1 MKPVFQ
7 ALVALIVIAAL
18 AALGLS
24 FTMDSIIESNIE
36 STTGKMLDTSVEV
49 NNVSV
54 SILDGTGTIDGIT
67 IHNPKGY
74 SDKPALELQQIS
86 LALDPYS
93 ILSDT
98 VVVKRVEIEDPRV
111 YYEQKVSGS
120 NLDALSGNL
129 GGGSSS
135 SVNMVI
141 DYLLVQDGSV
151 TLSTE
156 IGGNKSVQASFDR
169 FELEG
174 IGRQGSNTMDQ
185 TMRQVLEPILRKA
198 AQEAVK
204 GGLLNKAKEELKN
217 IIDG

>member
-67 IHNPKGY
+67 IHNPEGY

-204 GGLLNKAKEELKN
+204 GGLLNKAKEELKD

>member
-36 STTGKMLDTSVEV
+36 STTGTMLDTSVEV

-67 IHNPKGY
+67 IHNPDGF

-98 VVVKRVEIEDPRV
+98 VVVKRVEIEDPQV

-141 DYLLVQDGSV
+141 DYLMVQDGSV

-204 GGLLNKAKEELKN
+204 GGLLNKAK
-217 IIDG
+217 D